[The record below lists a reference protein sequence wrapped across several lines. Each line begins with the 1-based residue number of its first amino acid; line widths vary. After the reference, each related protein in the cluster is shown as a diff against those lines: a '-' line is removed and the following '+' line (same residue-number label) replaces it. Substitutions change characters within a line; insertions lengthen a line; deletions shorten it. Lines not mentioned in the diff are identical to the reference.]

1 MTTAIDKSI
10 QRREAWDKVT
20 GQAQYCDD
28 LPAAGMLSARLLTS
42 TYAHARLRSVDIAAA
57 QALPGVECVLT
68 GADCPQLFGP
78 LLQDRPALARD
89 KVRYAGEPLALVVA
103 VDEPTAEQALRLI
116 EVDYE
121 PLPPLLKPAQ
131 ALERGAPLLHGQGSY
146 KKVLEDIYPEPGTNI
161 ASHYRIRKGDSQSVL
176 QKCAVIVRQCFG
188 LPPSGHL
195 AMEIRTARAEI
206 TAQGQVLIT
215 TSSQSPYSVRK
226 QLAEA
231 FLIPAGQIQVKTP
244 LVGGGFG
251 GKAAVCLEILAYLAS
266 RGVGGKKVR
275 LTLPREQD
283 MATAPCRLG
292 LEAEISIGADQ
303 NGLIQAAELNYYLD
317 CGAYTDIAPYMAKAI
332 AVDCS
337 GPYQI
342 ANLSCDAL
350 CVYTNHT
357 YATSFRGFSHAE
369 QTFCLERTLDMLA
382 QKCGDDPLQL
392 RLKNAIGPGC
402 TTPTQVAY
410 SAGLIGDLP
419 QCLEK
424 IQPLSCWDGGGVTKI
439 KPHTVRVKGLAC
451 FWKTANPPTD
461 AISGAV
467 ITFNPDGSVNLN
479 TGAVEMGSGCHT
491 HLNQILAERLQ
502 LSPDQVHVVAAPD
515 TQVAPEHWKT
525 VASLTVNMAGRAV
538 LAAADDALSQLRVNA
553 GLALGCPDA
562 EIEIA
567 AGRAFSK
574 KNPERFI
581 PFKDIVQGY
590 KSPAGQSLGQP
601 VIGRGSL
608 MLKGLSLLDPYS
620 GSGRT
625 GPDWSLG
632 AQVVEVEADLRTYT
646 YRIISASTA
655 MDVGRAINPELMR
668 AVIAGGMAMGV
679 SLASRESFAY
689 NSDGIPLKP
698 NLRTYKLMHIGEEPD
713 YRVDFVETP
722 EQGSPYGVRS
732 YSEHGIIGMPA
743 ALGNAL
749 SRAFACRLNTLPLN
763 PERIWRAATEGDS

>member
-1 MTTAIDKSI
+1 MNTAIGKSV
-10 QRREAWDKVT
+10 QRREAWDKAT

-28 LPAAGMLSARLLTS
+28 LPTAGMLNARLLTS
-42 TYAHARLRSVDIAAA
+42 TYAHARLRRVDIAAA
-57 QALPGVECVLT
+57 LALPGVQAVLT

-89 KVRYAGEPLALVVA
+89 TVRYAGEPVALVVA
-103 VDEPTAEQALRLI
+103 IDEPTAEQAARLI

-121 PLPPLLKPAQ
+121 PLPPLLTPAQ
-131 ALERGAPLLHGQGSY
+131 ALAQGAPLLHGQDY
-146 KKVLEDIYPEPGTNI
+146 QKILPDIYPEPGTNI
-161 ASHYRIRKGDSQSVL
+161 ASRYRIRKGDSQAEL
-176 QKCAVIVRQCFG
+176 QKCAVIIRQRFA

-195 AMEIRTARAEI
+195 AMEMRTARAEI
-206 TAQGQVLIT
+206 SAQGQVLIT
-215 TSSQSPYSVRK
+215 TSSQAPYSVRK

-231 FLIPAGQIQVKTP
+231 FLIPAGQIQVKAP

-251 GKAAVCLEILAYLAS
+251 GKAAVSLEILAYLAS
-266 RGVGGKKVR
+266 RSVGGQKVR

-283 MATAPCRLG
+283 MATAPGRLG
-292 LEAEISIGADQ
+292 LEAEIIIGADAD
-303 NGLIQAAELNYYLD
+303 GLIRAAEMIFHLD
-317 CGAYTDIAPYMAKAI
+317 CGAYSDIAPYMAKAI

-357 YATSFRGFSHAE
+357 YATSFRGFGHAE
-369 QTFCLERTLDMLA
+369 YTFCLERTLDMLA
-382 QKCGDDPLQL
+382 QKCGVDPLQL

-402 TTPTQVAY
+402 TTPTQVDY
-410 SAGLIGDLP
+410 SASLIGNLP

-424 IQPLSCWDGGGVTKI
+424 IQPLACWDGGGLTEI
-439 KPHTVRVKGLAC
+439 KPHTVRAKGLAC
-451 FWKTANPPTD
+451 FWKTENPPTD
-461 AISGAV
+461 AISGAI

-502 LSPDQVHVVAAPD
+502 IDPDQVHVVTAPD
-515 TQVAPEHWKT
+515 TQIAPEHWKT
-525 VASLTVNMAGRAV
+525 VASLTVHMAGQAV

-553 GLALGCPDA
+553 SLALGCPESA
-562 EIEIA
+562 IEIA

-574 KNPERFI
+574 KNPENFL

-608 MLKGLSLLDPYS
+608 MLKGLSLLEPQS
-620 GSGRT
+620 GRGRT

-632 AQVVEVEADLRTYT
+632 AQVVEVEADLQTYT
-646 YRIISASTA
+646 YRIIAASTV
-655 MDVGRAINPELMR
+655 MDVGRAVNPELMR
-668 AVIAGGMAMGV
+668 AVIAGGMAMGI
-679 SLASRESFAY
+679 SLASREAFAY
-689 NSDGIPLKP
+689 NADGLPLKP
-698 NLRTYKLMHIGEEPD
+698 NLRTYKLMHLGEEPD
-713 YRVDFVETP
+713 YRVAFVETP
-722 EQGSPYGVRS
+722 EQGSPYGMRS
-732 YSEHGIIGMPA
+732 YSEHGVIGIPA

-749 SRAFACRLNTLPLN
+749 SRAFGCELNAWPLN
-763 PERIWRAATEGDS
+763 PERIWRTATGGGR